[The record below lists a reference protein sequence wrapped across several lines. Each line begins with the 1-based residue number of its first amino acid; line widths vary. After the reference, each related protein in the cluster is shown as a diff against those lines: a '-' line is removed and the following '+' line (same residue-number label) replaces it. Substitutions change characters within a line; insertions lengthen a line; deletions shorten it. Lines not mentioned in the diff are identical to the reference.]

1 MIEVD
6 AVVSDARWATLGD
19 PEALARRA
27 VEAALAVT
35 EEANAHHVEVSV
47 AFADDGAIQAL
58 NRDWRAKD
66 QPTNVLAFPA
76 PLLSAPGL
84 RFLGDVVLA
93 YETIGREACAE
104 GKSLADH
111 ALHLVVHGTLHLLGY
126 HHDTDEDAAVMEAA
140 EVRALAALGVA
151 NPYRDLAA

>member
-1 MIEVD
+1 VIEVD
-6 AVVSDARWATLGD
+6 AAVSDARWATLGD

-27 VEAALAVT
+27 VEAALAAT
-35 EEANAHHVEVSV
+35 DEASAQNVGVSV

-76 PLLSAPGL
+76 PPMSAPGP
-84 RFLGDVVLA
+84 RFLGDVALA
-93 YETIGREACAE
+93 YETVAREASAE

-126 HHDTDEDAAVMEAA
+126 DHETDQDAAAMEAA

-151 NPYRDLAA
+151 DPYRDVAA

>member
-1 MIEVD
+1 VIEVD

-27 VEAALAVT
+27 VQAALGAMD
-35 EEANAHHVEVSV
+35 EASAQHVAVSV
-47 AFADDGAIQAL
+47 AFADDAAIQAL

-76 PLLSAPGL
+76 PPMSAPGPRL
-84 RFLGDVVLA
+84 LGDVALA
-93 YETIGREACAE
+93 YETVAREASEE

-126 HHDTDEDAAVMEAA
+126 DHDTDDDAAVMEAA

-151 NPYRDLAA
+151 DPYDDLAA